1 MPLDSAIEDRRT
13 LDGLAGVVDEALTL
27 ADECGWRYALAFLIS
42 ERVPPRVIQRLIS
55 AGARTRKN
63 PKRGHP
69 TFSDMSSG
77 WKGGN
82 RGEMIRLFE
91 ALRHRRPV
99 SSRGSG
105 HPPASRSTLRP
116 CDKD

>member
-1 MPLDSAIEDRRT
+1 MPLDCAVEDRRT
-13 LDGLAGVVDEALTL
+13 LVGLARVVDEALTL

-91 ALRHRRPV
+91 ALRNRRPV
-99 SSRGSG
+99 ASRGTCS
-105 HPPASRSTLRP
+105 PRTSRPGFQLNE
-116 CDKD
+116 KD